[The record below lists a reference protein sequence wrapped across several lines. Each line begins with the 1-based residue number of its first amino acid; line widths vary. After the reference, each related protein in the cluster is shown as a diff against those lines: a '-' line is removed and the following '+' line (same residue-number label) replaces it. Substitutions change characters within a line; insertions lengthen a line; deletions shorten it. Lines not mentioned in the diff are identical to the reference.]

1 MLKRTKMT
9 EQVVSERWK
18 FWKKKVEKQELVE
31 RWQKDEKL
39 ERETVPDKQQQR
51 FIWKNENK
59 EHKTFPNATK
69 SVSKKG

>member
-18 FWKKKVEKQELVE
+18 FWKKKVEKQELEE

-39 ERETVPDKQQQR
+39 EKQFQISSSKDSYGKMKTKNIKHFQMQQ
-51 FIWKNENK
+51 
-59 EHKTFPNATK
+59 
-69 SVSKKG
+69 SL